1 MITFTANV
9 RSASARSDDA
19 ITTSSVGIPI
29 NLVLA
34 DEFMGLAKTLV
45 FKAGSTA
52 VDVVLVGD
60 ATEAVVPP
68 DVLTTVG
75 LWLGIGIYAA
85 DSEGNVVIPT
95 VWASAGL
102 IQQGTVPSGV
112 DPSEPTPSWVAQVQS
127 IASEANENASDALS
141 IAQGVKAQADAGD
154 FDGFSPVVTVTDI
167 SGGHRVSVTDADG
180 TTPFD
185 VLNGVD
191 GTDGQD
197 GADGYSPTVVVTDI
211 TGGHRVTITDA
222 DGAHSFDVLN
232 GTDGEDGYSPTVSV
246 TSITGGHRVSVT
258 DKNGTSTFDVMDGI
272 DGTDGTDGSDGYSPT
287 VTVTDITGGHQVTI
301 TDEDGNHTFNVM
313 DGADGAVLSV
323 AGKTGAVTLDGDDV
337 AYDPTDT
344 YASGTVGGAVSDL
357 KSAIDDVTLDKAGT
371 NINNCGYEGGY
382 INSAGVDT
390 TAATYE
396 TAAFRSVGY
405 IPVIGGSTV
414 YWWGKLSDD
423 TALGANAVIVEYDS
437 QKNLIGQRHPFNKYG
452 TTADNQAF
460 TTSPNAAY
468 VRIALYQGVEDK
480 STIQIA
486 LYYSGDE
493 QAAFIPYQSDKVLN
507 YNKVYTADG
516 ESLDDVIDDKI
527 AAIGFSPIY
536 ELQSITV
543 AGESGALMSNGSVR
557 ETTDV
562 THYKIPVLAGEKYVV
577 SARHGYAYRA
587 FLVLDADSNI
597 LSYFPTT
604 TSGTAIHRNVE
615 VNITEDGFLVVQN
628 VYNFPPYI
636 GKAVSVDFND
646 KLYQKSIYWNGD
658 SICYGAGGFSFA
670 NQIGLIHAMPET
682 MDAVSGTRLST
693 RTGRTD
699 SIYDRVVAM
708 DTTAEYDFI
717 GIEGG
722 YNDYFSSVAIGT
734 LTANYT
740 DSPDTTTVI
749 GAVEGICKHIR
760 TNFPNSKFFF
770 VLGHRPIAVGAY
782 PTDVD
787 TYWDAIISALEKWA
801 VPYVDIRKEG
811 TLMAYNADWLA
822 DYFGQGETM
831 GTHPNTEGYTKFYNP
846 LVEDRMK
853 SL

>member
-1 MITFTANV
+1 MDLLAFILALQAEGKTAEEV
-9 RSASARSDDA
+9 
-19 ITTSSVGIPI
+19 
-29 NLVLA
+29 
-34 DEFMGLAKTLV
+34 
-45 FKAGSTA
+45 KAA
-52 VDVVLVGD
+52 VDEYLEENPEAIDQDAVEAILDGRLDDIVLVQ
-60 ATEAVVPP
+60 A
-68 DVLTTVG
+68 
-75 LWLGIGIYAA
+75 
-85 DSEGNVVIPT
+85 SQPT
-95 VWASAGL
+95 AEDNRIWF
-102 IQQGTVPSGV
+102 
-112 DPSEPTPSWVAQVQS
+112 PT
-127 IASEANENASDALS
+127 
-141 IAQGVKAQADAGD
+141 G
-154 FDGFSPVVTVTDI
+154 
-167 SGGHRVSVTDADG
+167 
-180 TTPFD
+180 
-185 VLNGVD
+185 
-191 GTDGQD
+191 
-197 GADGYSPTVVVTDI
+197 
-211 TGGHRVTITDA
+211 
-222 DGAHSFDVLN
+222 
-232 GTDGEDGYSPTVSV
+232 DGETVQVPTYEE
-246 TSITGGHRVSVT
+246 H
-258 DKNGTSTFDVMDGI
+258 N
-272 DGTDGTDGSDGYSPT
+272 
-287 VTVTDITGGHQVTI
+287 
-301 TDEDGNHTFNVM
+301 E
-313 DGADGAVLSV
+313 
-323 AGKTGAVTLDGDDV
+323 
-337 AYDPTDT
+337 
-344 YASGTVGGAVSDL
+344 L
-357 KSAIDDVTLDKAGT
+357 KSAIDDVTLDKIGT

-382 INSAGVDT
+382 IASNGTDT
-390 TAATYE
+390 TASSYE
-396 TAAFRSVGY
+396 SVAFRSNGY
-405 IPVIGGSTV
+405 IPVVGGKTL
-414 YWWGKLSDD
+414 YWWGRLTSG
-423 TALGANAVIVEYDS
+423 TALGANAVIVEYDAN
-437 QKNLIGQRHPFNKYG
+437 KNLIGTRNPFDKYG
-452 TTADNQAF
+452 TTGDNQTF
-460 TTSPNAAY
+460 TTSQNAAY

-507 YNKVYTADG
+507 YNKVYTAGG

-527 AAIGFSPIY
+527 AGIGLSPIY
-536 ELQSITV
+536 ELQPITV
-543 AGESGALMSNGSVR
+543 TGESGALMSNGSVN

-562 THYKIPVLAGEKYVV
+562 TRYKIPVLAGEKYVV

-587 FLVLDADSNI
+587 FLVLDSDSNI
-597 LSYFPTT
+597 LSYFPIT
-604 TSGTAIHRNVE
+604 TSGTVIHRNVE
-615 VNITEDGFLVVQN
+615 VNIAENGFLVVQD

-740 DSPDTTTVI
+740 DSPDTTTVV

-782 PTDVD
+782 PTEVD

-831 GTHPNTEGYTKFYNP
+831 GTHPNTIGYTLFYNS
-846 LVEDRMK
+846 LVENCMK